1 MLPGGMRDHTDC
13 KYWKYD
19 SHPDRHTLLPS
30 RCRQLIDTALLNCR
44 PLSVSPF
51 DTRPD
56 HAFMFDGMTPVNCT
70 CILGNYR
77 GTRSCP
83 DLVNCRVQVLDDP
96 NVGLEAEFVHNAMVD
111 FEAQGDRVMTAYLR
125 WSGGEGQSEPLVQK
139 VKKFGVV
146 AAYIFERFLTIHPYI
161 DGNGHCAR
169 LLLCKLM
176 AWAGFPAREWD
187 IDQKFQIYQDIRL
200 HRAGQRGPLIQ
211 KLTTHILSVM

>member
-1 MLPGGMRDHTDC
+1 MSGTANLTVNGKTISSSPGMT
-13 KYWKYD
+13 
-19 SHPDRHTLLPS
+19 
-30 RCRQLIDTALLNCR
+30 LIDAGLRNSS
-44 PLSVSPF
+44 PLSASPF
-51 DTRPD
+51 DTRQD
-56 HAFMFDGMTPVNCT
+56 HAFMFGGMTPADCT

-83 DLVNCRVQVLDDP
+83 DLVDCRVQLLDDP
-96 NVGLEAEFVHNAMVD
+96 NVGLEAEFVHDAMVE

-125 WSGGEGQSEPLVQK
+125 WATGEGESEPLVQK

-176 AWAGFPAREWD
+176 AWAGFPTREWD

-200 HRAGQRGPLIQ
+200 HRAGQRGQLMQ
-211 KLTTHILSVM
+211 KLTSHILSVM